1 MKVHSRL
8 VKKMIFLGIF
18 AVSFFV
24 FGLIKYHYFPQDD
37 EDDEEEQN
45 YKYYPSES
53 IDVACARL
61 QPFVKPLPL
70 IPKEQEEPEPEP
82 VKAPKSIDYPTP
94 KEIEATMTLTRQ
106 DGEMTDAGKLENDT
120 ACTDIEQEN
129 SITTLRK
136 RPRIESEYII

>member
-24 FGLIKYHYFPQDD
+24 FGLIKYQYFPQDD
-37 EDDEEEQN
+37 EDDDEKEQN

-61 QPFVKPLPL
+61 RPIVKPLPL
-70 IPKEQEEPEPEP
+70 LPLIPIDQEEPEP
-82 VKAPKSIDYPTP
+82 VKVPQSIDYPTP
-94 KEIEATMTLTRQ
+94 EEIEATMTLTRQ
-106 DGEMTDAGKLENDT
+106 DGEMTDTGKLESST
-120 ACTDIEQEN
+120 ACTDIGQEN
-129 SITTLRK
+129 SILTLRK
-136 RPRIESEYII
+136 RPRIESE